1 MTVAGENLPGA
12 TPLAQ
17 GEGGLSK
24 VLGFEVV
31 STSHLVMASTFSFSP
46 SHHQQGGKGC
56 SAPAGSRGSGAVP
69 PSAGRGMVSPRLM
82 AM

>member
-1 MTVAGENLPGA
+1 MTVAGEDLPSA

-17 GEGGLSK
+17 GEGVLSK

-46 SHHQQGGKGC
+46 SHHQQGAEGRRPGGHPGEQRR
-56 SAPAGSRGSGAVP
+56 AP
-69 PSAGRGMVSPRLM
+69 PSAGREMVSPRLM